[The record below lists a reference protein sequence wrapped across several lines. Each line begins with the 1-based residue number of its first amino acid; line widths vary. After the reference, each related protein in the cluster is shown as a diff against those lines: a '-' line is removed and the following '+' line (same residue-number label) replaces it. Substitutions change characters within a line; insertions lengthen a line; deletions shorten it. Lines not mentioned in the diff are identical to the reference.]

1 MLTSLHTLVGFDS
14 YMIDTYKAID
24 SYNQLITVEYRAST
38 CKDGEALMSVKSVFL
53 IFLLRQLYD
62 RHLQVSIDTYKC
74 RSKDPC
80 RGALLVVELSFNL
93 WNYILLCFYLH
104 LTIWRNCSPP
114 LTIFPKQS
122 HRLIVCSI
130 LV

>member
-1 MLTSLHTLVGFDS
+1 MRVNFVFKSAILVDPARLARGPLSLPINNTGS
-14 YMIDTYKAID
+14 
-24 SYNQLITVEYRAST
+24 
-38 CKDGEALMSVKSVFL
+38 
-53 IFLLRQLYD
+53 
-62 RHLQVSIDTYKC
+62 